1 MKPTISGPLPLN
13 TPKEK
18 TNVEA
23 CSIIC
28 INSNPEILCIGNS
41 NGTIYHSIL
50 LPISDEDYERL
61 MNENLK
67 APQKELIC
75 FESIE
80 LELGLST
87 GIEDDSSSY
96 TCPIF
101 LHKDDSKPGRY
112 FATHTAGIHSIIIT
126 CFKDLQNFS
135 NSNNGNYTKTNWKVS
150 KNFFDFR

>member
-1 MKPTISGPLPLN
+1 MKPTITGLLLN
-13 TPKEK
+13 TPKGS
-18 TNVEA
+18 TNAEA

-28 INSNPEILCIGNS
+28 VNSNPEIVCIGNS

-50 LPISDEDYERL
+50 LPISDEDYERI

-87 GIEDDSSSY
+87 AVEDDSTSY

-101 LHKDDSKPGRY
+101 LHKDDSRPGRY
-112 FATHTAGIHSIIIT
+112 FATHAAGIHSVTIT

-135 NSNNGNYTKTNWKVS
+135 DSNNGNSTNKSNWKDF
-150 KNFFDFR
+150 NFCGF